1 MNPITPPGASDAPS
15 PDLSADQRAQAC
27 PPVLPRREMTRG
39 EYLWVM
45 HGVHSEEELQSL
57 HTPPT
62 GLARLQVR
70 AHKAVDGVFEFLKR
84 LV

>member
-1 MNPITPPGASDAPS
+1 MTQIIPPGASDAAS
-15 PDLSADQRAQAC
+15 PDLSPEERTEASASAR
-27 PPVLPRREMTRG
+27 LRREMTRE
-39 EYLWVM
+39 EYLWIM
-45 HGVHSEEELQSL
+45 YGVHSEEEFQSRYA
-57 HTPPT
+57 PPT

>member
-1 MNPITPPGASDAPS
+1 MTQIIPPGASDAAS
-15 PDLSADQRAQAC
+15 PDLSPEERTEASASVR
-27 PPVLPRREMTRG
+27 PRREMTRE

-45 HGVHSEEELQSL
+45 YGVFSEEEFQSRYA
-57 HTPPT
+57 PPT

>member
-1 MNPITPPGASDAPS
+1 MTQIIPPGASDAAS
-15 PDLSADQRAQAC
+15 QDLSPEERAEASASARI
-27 PPVLPRREMTRG
+27 RRKMTRE

-45 HGVHSEEELQSL
+45 YGVLSEEEFQSRYA
-57 HTPPT
+57 PPT